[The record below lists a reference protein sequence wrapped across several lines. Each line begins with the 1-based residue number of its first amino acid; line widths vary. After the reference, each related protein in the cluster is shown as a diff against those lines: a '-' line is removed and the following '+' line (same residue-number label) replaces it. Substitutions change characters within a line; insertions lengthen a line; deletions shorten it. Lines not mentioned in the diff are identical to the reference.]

1 MKLIQDKNDELQ
13 KLKEN
18 FDKWK
23 KETDSWL
30 LPNGDFDPK

>member
-1 MKLIQDKNDELQ
+1 MKLIQDKNEELGS
-13 KLKEN
+13 LKEN

-30 LPNGDFDPK
+30 LHNPEFDNK

>member
-1 MKLIQDKNDELQ
+1 MKLIQDKNEELGR
-13 KLKEN
+13 LKEN

-30 LPNGDFDPK
+30 LPNPEFDSK